1 MMNVVVMAIF
11 DAGTVVEVVRL
22 NVITVMVQ
30 EVFAV
35 IGAMELGK
43 MGVVFIVLVWDM
55 MMMALCVFFC
65 DGTGKDDC
73 LSCYGRGYKD
83 CDECEGSGQIEC
95 DECNGYGK
103 LRCGECEGEGKVKTE
118 CPDCEGSG
126 RKFF

>member
-1 MMNVVVMAIF
+1 MNVVVMAIF

-55 MMMALCVFFC
+55 MMMALCVFSAMVQEKTTAFHAMAE
-65 DGTGKDDC
+65 DIRTVMNVK
-73 LSCYGRGYKD
+73 
-83 CDECEGSGQIEC
+83 GQ
-95 DECNGYGK
+95 
-103 LRCGECEGEGKVKTE
+103 VK
-118 CPDCEGSG
+118 
-126 RKFF
+126 